1 MAGLSVRRARILL
14 ALLCLA
20 AFLSL
25 FRLGSLSHEKTSVR
39 SICMSFYVSK
49 FIFSPSATLPYGQQY
64 PRRAAWLEDLRED
77 AEELEAASQRHA
89 AAANKLNGAK
99 SFTTTTAPAR
109 GVGTAGDRQPGQ
121 ASGRADSQLPA
132 PAGGGGSVVEGRGGE
147 VGGGSATNEVAGGTL
162 GKVVGGDGT
171 ILRHLQAAATI

>member
-1 MAGLSVRRARILL
+1 M
-14 ALLCLA
+14 
-20 AFLSL
+20 
-25 FRLGSLSHEKTSVR
+25 
-39 SICMSFYVSK
+39 
-49 FIFSPSATLPYGQQY
+49 
-64 PRRAAWLEDLRED
+64 
-77 AEELEAASQRHA
+77 
-89 AAANKLNGAK
+89 
-99 SFTTTTAPAR
+99 
-109 GVGTAGDRQPGQ
+109 GTAGDRQPGQ